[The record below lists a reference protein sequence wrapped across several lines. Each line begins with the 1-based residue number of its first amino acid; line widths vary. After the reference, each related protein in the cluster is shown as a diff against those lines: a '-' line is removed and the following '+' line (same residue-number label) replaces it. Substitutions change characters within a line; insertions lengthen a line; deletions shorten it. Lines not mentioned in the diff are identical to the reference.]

1 MYYMLVQKAPR
12 SVPPSE
18 RYKRELEYLYARRT
32 AINMLIRS
40 LQEYDI
46 SRIQWSE
53 HEKRKLA

>member
-1 MYYMLVQKAPR
+1 MYYMLVKKAPR
-12 SVPPSE
+12 RVPARD
-18 RYKRELEYLYARRT
+18 RYKRELEYLYARKT

-53 HEKRKLA
+53 HETRKSA

>member
-1 MYYMLVQKAPR
+1 MYYMLVKKAPR
-12 SVPPSE
+12 NIPASDS
-18 RYKRELEYLYARRT
+18 YKRELEYLYARKT

-53 HEKRKLA
+53 HEKRKSA